1 MGVFGFSAAT
11 SLFGAAIVFVTLVTV
26 GFLRAMFKAV

>member
-1 MGVFGFSAAT
+1 MGVLGFSAAT